1 MSESGRYKPLQVWHF
16 LENNSYFT
24 VIKASKYFINIILFL
39 FDVQSRPTKK
49 KHTWLDSLLPTKGRI
64 ALQNKDG
71 RYVLVCLPTSN
82 GAYSIYNT
90 TTKMATQFYYIYSY
104 QKRGS
109 NLRIM
114 ERGSPTRILLGKCKK
129 LPIQSMLLIK
139 SIFCDIQMNLS
150 SKKENIQRSYN
161 HSKTKS
167 TERNEEKVWMTFWEN
182 RGPKKYNTG
191 LVMYW

>member
-1 MSESGRYKPLQVWHF
+1 M
-16 LENNSYFT
+16 
-24 VIKASKYFINIILFL
+24 NIILFL
-39 FDVQSRPTKK
+39 FDVRSRPTKK
-49 KHTWLDSLLPTKGRI
+49 NILDLIHYYQQRG

-139 SIFCDIQMNLS
+139 SIFCDIQMNQS

-161 HSKTKS
+161 HSKK
-167 TERNEEKVWMTFWEN
+167 
-182 RGPKKYNTG
+182 KKYRKK
-191 LVMYW
+191 